1 MTITL
6 LPYCQISEELT
17 TEKNIPPLCGKII
30 FKNESFDVP
39 GEYSNIFTE
48 YSYCN
53 SFSAKETI
61 SDLDSSSTIS
71 ESTAGCIRFPQRNKI
86 GLNCILVLGED
97 FDPSSSGIGG
107 VNTIFR

>member
-6 LPYCQISEELT
+6 LPYCHISEELT

-30 FKNESFDVP
+30 FKNESYVVP
-39 GEYSNIFTE
+39 GEYIHTE
-48 YSYCN
+48 MFSIL
-53 SFSAKETI
+53 FSAKETI
-61 SDLDSSSTIS
+61 SDMDNSSTTP
-71 ESTAGCIRFPQRNKI
+71 ESTVGCIRFPQRNKI

-97 FDPSSSGIGG
+97 FDPNSSGIGG